1 MNRRQFLSTAA
12 AGALSM
18 AAPAQLARPRP
29 NVVLI
34 CADDLGYGD
43 LGCYGSRIA
52 TPQIDRMASE
62 GVRFTQFVAASSVCS
77 PARAGLLTG
86 RYAARTGV
94 PGVLSPGEEGG
105 LAPGEITLAQML
117 KGSGYR
123 TGLVGKWHLGD
134 RPGFA
139 PNDRGF
145 DEFFGL
151 LHSHDMWPR
160 SLMVNRQVM
169 EETANLETLTGR
181 LTTQATRFIR
191 ENREQPFFLYLPH
204 VAPHIPLVAG
214 RSFQRKSPL
223 GPYGDV
229 MAEFDWSIGEVL
241 KALTETGQDDNTLV
255 LLTSDNGP
263 WYQGSPG
270 RLRGR
275 KGESYEGGLRVPLI
289 ARMPGRIASGQVND
303 GFVSALDILP
313 TIGAITGAPLPSR
326 PLDGIDI
333 GARFA
338 GDAGDL
344 HRDPFLYFD
353 YWSLQC
359 ARWGRWKV
367 HFSRY
372 NSRPWSPEPVGGRV
386 NLPLP
391 RPELYDLLNDPEE
404 SYDCADAQTQVIDDI
419 RARVES
425 SLRSFPDVVQGVWQA
440 TMSRPVDGGTPA
452 GALPVAKP

>member
-1 MNRRQFLSTAA
+1 MNRRSFLGTTAA
-12 AGALSM
+12 ALTSTFVR
-18 AAPAQLARPRP
+18 AQSSPRP

-52 TPQIDRMASE
+52 TPNIDQMAAE
-62 GVRFTQFVAASSVCS
+62 GVRFTQFTAASSVCS

-86 RYAARTGV
+86 RYATRSGV
-94 PGVLSPGEEGG
+94 PGVLCPGDDGG
-105 LAPGEITLAQML
+105 LAAGEVTIAQML
-117 KGSGYR
+117 KSAGYR
-123 TGLVGKWHLGD
+123 TGLTGKWHLGD

-160 SLMVNRQVM
+160 PLMSNRDVIEEPASLDTLSSRF
-169 EETANLETLTGR
+169 TA
-181 LTTQATRFIR
+181 QATRFIR
-191 ENREQPFFLYLPH
+191 DNRANPFFLYLPH

-214 RSFQRKSPL
+214 RSFQKKSPL

-229 MAEFDWSIGEVL
+229 MAEFDFGVGEVL
-241 KALTETGQDDNTLV
+241 RTLRETGQDENTLV

-289 ARMPGRIASGQVND
+289 ARMPGRIAGGQVND
-303 GFVSALDILP
+303 GFVSALDLLP
-313 TIGAITGAPLPSR
+313 TIGALTGAALPAK

-333 GARFA
+333 SARFT
-338 GDAGDL
+338 GDNGEL

-359 ARWGRWKV
+359 ARLGRWKA

-391 RPELYDLLNDPEE
+391 RPELYDLSSDPEE
-404 SYDCADAQTQVIDDI
+404 SYDCSELQPHVIADI
-419 RARVES
+419 RARVEKA
-425 SLRSFPDVVQGVWQA
+425 LLSFPDVVQGTWQS
-440 TMSRPVDGGTPA
+440 TMAQPVDGSTPA
-452 GALPVAKP
+452 GALPLAKP

>member
-1 MNRRQFLSTAA
+1 
-12 AGALSM
+12 
-18 AAPAQLARPRP
+18 
-29 NVVLI
+29 VVLI

-52 TPQIDRMASE
+52 TPHIDQMAAE
-62 GVRFTQFVAASSVCS
+62 GIRFTQCNAASSVCS

-86 RYAARTGV
+86 RYATRTGV

-105 LAPGEITLAQML
+105 LASGEITLAQML
-117 KGSGYR
+117 KTAGYR
-123 TGLVGKWHLGD
+123 TGLAGKWHLGD
-134 RPGFA
+134 QPGTK

-145 DEFFGL
+145 DDFFGL

-160 SLMVNRQVM
+160 PLLANRQTV
-169 EETANLETLTGR
+169 EEIASLEALTGR
-181 LTTQATRFIR
+181 LTSHATRFIR
-191 ENREQPFFLYLPH
+191 ESREQPFFLYLPH

-214 RSFQRKSPL
+214 RSFQKKSPL

-241 KALTETGQDDNTLV
+241 KTLRETGQDDNTIV
-255 LLTSDNGP
+255 MLTSDNGP
-263 WYQGSPG
+263 WFQGSPG

-275 KGESYEGGLRVPLI
+275 KGESFEGGLRVPLI
-289 ARMPGRIASGQVND
+289 ARMPSRIPAGQVND
-303 GFVSALDILP
+303 GFVSALDVLP
-313 TIGAITGAPLPSR
+313 TIAALTGAPLPSK

-333 GARFA
+333 SARFT
-338 GDAGDL
+338 GDAGEL

-359 ARWGRWKV
+359 ARMGRWKV

-372 NSRPWSPEPVGGRV
+372 NSRAWSPEPIGGRV

-391 RPELYDLLNDPEE
+391 RPELYDLVADPEE
-404 SYDCADAQTQVIDDI
+404 AYDCAETNPAVITDI
-419 RARVES
+419 RERVEK

-440 TMSRPVDGGTPA
+440 TMSRPVEGATPA